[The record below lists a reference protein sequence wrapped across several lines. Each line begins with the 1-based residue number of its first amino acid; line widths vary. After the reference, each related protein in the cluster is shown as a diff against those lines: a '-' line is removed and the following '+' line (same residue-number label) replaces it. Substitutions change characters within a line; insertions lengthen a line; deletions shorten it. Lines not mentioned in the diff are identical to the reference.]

1 LNPRSLAAANFFLN
15 LSNTEQKFTPEFSD
29 TAGKLSD
36 SVYRPNCP
44 QNESLAKKEIKER
57 RGNHM
62 KIKKT
67 ESRLPCYEP
76 LGRFVSALVMV
87 SLLAVVLPAF
97 AQQGY
102 EAPPVLSASKI
113 LPPELLSGPN
123 HRVQERVTNDGY
135 LNTYQ
140 IDSKFGT
147 FTAVSTAV
155 LRKRIGEINA
165 MVVMEKIQGSK
176 EYLDSIKESGLDAMT
191 SALSLMTKPVQTIS
205 GAVQGL
211 GAAFSRVG
219 EGLFGAQRSQSE
231 ESKVKDLIGFSTTK
245 RQYAFQFGVDV
256 YSENQKLQDMLNRI
270 SWAGYA
276 GSLTWS
282 AAMAAV
288 PGGAGIA
295 MTVVGSNKLL
305 NQVFQNT
312 PPVEL
317 RKMNS
322 EKLNAMGVNPEITD
336 AFINNSIFSPREQT
350 LLVHALGEMN
360 GVADRGAL
368 VRLSLSSQNSTVALF
383 RQRQAQMYAG
393 YNKSVAPLES
403 FISLGQFSASRTN
416 NGALVFNLPVD
427 YLVWTEPMAQL
438 LTGANQLVNNLQG
451 IKEKQVWLG
460 GTLSPRARKEIASRG
475 WQIHDHAEA
484 QLMNWVETYPDYKKP
499 EERVASGLV
508 TLNMKSVALG
518 VGATQGDGILNYQG
532 KSYPFSI
539 SGLSLVDV
547 GISNYTGAGKVY
559 DLSSPG
565 NLAGNYAAGQA
576 TFAVAG
582 GDSAMSMKND
592 KGVTIVIL
600 KNEGQESGTQL
611 SMGPAGMKIMM
622 K

>member
-1 LNPRSLAAANFFLN
+1 
-15 LSNTEQKFTPEFSD
+15 
-29 TAGKLSD
+29 
-36 SVYRPNCP
+36 
-44 QNESLAKKEIKER
+44 
-57 RGNHM
+57 M

-67 ESRLPCYEP
+67 ESRLHCCEP

-87 SLLAVVLPAF
+87 SLLGVVLPAF

-102 EAPPVLSASKI
+102 EAAPVLSASKI

-165 MVVMEKIQGSK
+165 MVVMEKVQGSK
-176 EYLDSIKESGLDAMT
+176 EYISSIKEGGLDAMN
-191 SALSLMTKPVQTIS
+191 SALSLISSPVKTLT
-205 GAVQGL
+205 GAAQGL

-219 EGLFGAQRSQSE
+219 ESITGAKRSQSE
-231 ESKVKDLIGFSTTK
+231 DSKVKDLIGFSTAK
-245 RQYAFQFGVDV
+245 RQYAFQFDVDV
-256 YSENQKLQDMLNRI
+256 YSENQKLQDMLNKI

-288 PGGAGIA
+288 PGGAGVA
-295 MTVVGSNKLL
+295 MTVVGTNKLL

-317 RKMNS
+317 RKMNT
-322 EKLNAMGVNPEITD
+322 EKLNTMGVNPEIAD

-350 LLVHALGEMN
+350 LFVYALGEMN

-368 VRLSLSSQNSTVALF
+368 ARLSLSSVNPTIALF

-393 YNKSVAPLES
+393 YNKSVAPLER
-403 FISLGQFSASRTN
+403 FISLGQFSVSRTVK
-416 NGALVFNLPVD
+416 GALVFNLPLD

-438 LTGANQLVNNLQG
+438 LTAGNQLVNELPG
-451 IKEKQVWLG
+451 TKEKQVWIA
-460 GTLSPRARKEIASRG
+460 GTLSPRARKEMESRG
-475 WQIHDHAEA
+475 WQIHDRVEA
-484 QLMNWVETYPDYKKP
+484 QLFNWVETYPDYKKP

-532 KSYPFSI
+532 KTYPFSI
-539 SGLSLVDV
+539 SGLSLVNV
-547 GISNYTGAGKVY
+547 GISNFTGAGKVY
-559 DLSSPG
+559 DLKSSQD
-565 NLAGNYAAGQA
+565 LAGTYVAGQA
-576 TFAVAG
+576 TFAIAG
-582 GDSAMSMKND
+582 GATAMSMKND

-611 SMGPAGMKIMM
+611 SIGPAGMKVTM

>member
-1 LNPRSLAAANFFLN
+1 
-15 LSNTEQKFTPEFSD
+15 
-29 TAGKLSD
+29 
-36 SVYRPNCP
+36 
-44 QNESLAKKEIKER
+44 
-57 RGNHM
+57 M
-62 KIKKT
+62 KIKKM
-67 ESRLPCYEP
+67 ESTPPSCEP

-87 SLLAVVLPAF
+87 SLLGVVLPAF

-123 HRVQERVTNDGY
+123 HRVRERVTNDGY
-135 LNTYQ
+135 LNIYQ

-165 MVVMEKIQGSK
+165 MVVMEKVQDSK
-176 EYLDSIKESGLDAMT
+176 EYIASFKEAGLDAMT
-191 SALSLMTKPVQTIS
+191 SAMSLVTSPVQTLS
-205 GAVQGL
+205 GAAQGL
-211 GAAFSRVG
+211 GAAFERVG
-219 EGLFGAQRSQSE
+219 GTLFGAERSGSE
-231 ESKVKDLIGFSTTK
+231 ESRIKDAIGFAATK
-245 RQYAFQFGVDV
+245 RQYAYQFNVDV
-256 YSENQKLQDMLNRI
+256 YSENQKMQDMLNKI

-317 RKMNS
+317 RKMNT

-368 VRLSLSSQNSTVALF
+368 VRLSLPSQNSTVALF
-383 RQRQAQMYAG
+383 RQRQAEMYAG
-393 YNKSVAPLES
+393 YNKSVAPLQS
-403 FISLGQFSASRTN
+403 FISLGQFAMSRTV
-416 NGALVFNLPVD
+416 NGALVANFPAD
-427 YLVWTEPMAQL
+427 YVVWTEPMARWM
-438 LTGANQLVNNLQG
+438 TGANQAVNNLPG
-451 IKEKQVWLG
+451 VKERHLWLTG
-460 GTLSPRARKEIASRG
+460 SLSPRARKEIASRG

-508 TLNMKSVALG
+508 TLKMKSVALG
-518 VGATQGDGILNYQG
+518 VGGSWGDGVLTYQG
-532 KSYPFSI
+532 RNYPFSI

-600 KNEGQESGTQL
+600 KNEGKESGTQL

>member
-1 LNPRSLAAANFFLN
+1 
-15 LSNTEQKFTPEFSD
+15 
-29 TAGKLSD
+29 
-36 SVYRPNCP
+36 
-44 QNESLAKKEIKER
+44 
-57 RGNHM
+57 
-62 KIKKT
+62 
-67 ESRLPCYEP
+67 
-76 LGRFVSALVMV
+76 MV
-87 SLLAVVLPAF
+87 SLLGVVLPAF

-102 EAPPVLSASKI
+102 EAAPVLSASKI

-165 MVVMEKIQGSK
+165 MVVMEKVQGSK
-176 EYLDSIKESGLDAMT
+176 EYVSSIKEGGLDAMN
-191 SALSLMTKPVQTIS
+191 SALSLISSPVKTLT
-205 GAVQGL
+205 GAAQGL

-219 EGLFGAQRSQSE
+219 ESITGAKRSQSE
-231 ESKVKDLIGFSTTK
+231 DSKVKDLIGFSTAK
-245 RQYAFQFGVDV
+245 RQYAFQFDVDV
-256 YSENQKLQDMLNRI
+256 YSENQKLQDMLNKI

-288 PGGAGIA
+288 PGGAGVA
-295 MTVVGSNKLL
+295 MTVVGTNKLL

-317 RKMNS
+317 RKMNT
-322 EKLNAMGVNPEITD
+322 EKLNAMGVNPEIAD

-350 LLVHALGEMN
+350 LFVHALGEMN

-368 VRLSLSSQNSTVALF
+368 VRLSLSSVNPTIALF

-393 YNKSVAPLES
+393 YNKSVAPLER
-403 FISLGQFSASRTN
+403 FISLGQFSVSRTVK
-416 NGALVFNLPVD
+416 GALVFNLPLD

-438 LTGANQLVNNLQG
+438 LTAGNQLVNELPG
-451 IKEKQVWLG
+451 TKEKQVWIA
-460 GTLSPRARKEIASRG
+460 GTLSPRARKEMESRG
-475 WQIHDHAEA
+475 WQIHDRVEA
-484 QLMNWVETYPDYKKP
+484 QLFNWVETYPDYKKP

-518 VGATQGDGILNYQG
+518 VGTTQGNGILNYQG
-532 KSYPFSI
+532 KTYPFSI

-547 GISNYTGAGKVY
+547 GISNFTGAGKVY
-559 DLSSPG
+559 DLKSPQD
-565 NLAGNYAAGQA
+565 LAGTYGASQA
-576 TFAVAG
+576 TFAIAG
-582 GDSAMSMKND
+582 GASAMSMKND
-592 KGVTIVIL
+592 NGVSIVIL
-600 KNEGQESGTQL
+600 KNDGQESGTQL
-611 SMGPAGMKIMM
+611 SIGPAGMKVTM

>member
-1 LNPRSLAAANFFLN
+1 
-15 LSNTEQKFTPEFSD
+15 
-29 TAGKLSD
+29 
-36 SVYRPNCP
+36 
-44 QNESLAKKEIKER
+44 
-57 RGNHM
+57 M
-62 KIKKT
+62 KIKKM
-67 ESRLPCYEP
+67 ESTPPSCEP

-87 SLLAVVLPAF
+87 SLLGVVLPAF

-123 HRVQERVTNDGY
+123 HRVRERVTNDGY
-135 LNTYQ
+135 LNIYQ

-165 MVVMEKIQGSK
+165 MVVMEKVQGSK
-176 EYLDSIKESGLDAMT
+176 EYVDSIKEGGLDTMT
-191 SALSLMTKPVQTIS
+191 SALSLMTKPVQTLS
-205 GAVQGL
+205 SAAQGL
-211 GAAFSRVG
+211 GAAFTRVG
-219 EGLFGAQRSQSE
+219 EGLFGSEPSQSE
-231 ESKVKDLIGFSTTK
+231 GAKVKDLIGFSATK
-245 RQYAFQFGVDV
+245 REYAYQFGVDV

-317 RKMNS
+317 RKMNT

-336 AFINNSIFSPREQT
+336 AFINNTVFSPREQT

-368 VRLSLSSQNSTVALF
+368 VRLSLPSQNSTVALF
-383 RQRQAQMYAG
+383 RQRQAEMYAG
-393 YNKSVAPLES
+393 YNKSVTPIER
-403 FISLGQFSASRTN
+403 FISLGQSAISRTV
-416 NGALVFNLPVD
+416 NGALVANFPAD
-427 YLVWTEPMAQL
+427 YVVWTEHMARWM
-438 LTGANQLVNNLQG
+438 TGANQVVNNLPG
-451 IKEKQVWLG
+451 VKERHLWLTG
-460 GTLSPRARKEIASRG
+460 SLSPRARKEIASRG

-499 EERVASGLV
+499 DERVASGLV
-508 TLNMKSVALG
+508 TLKMKSVALG
-518 VGATQGDGILNYQG
+518 VGGSWGDGVLTYQG
-532 KSYPFSI
+532 RNYPFSI

-600 KNEGQESGTQL
+600 KNEGKESGTQL

>member
-1 LNPRSLAAANFFLN
+1 
-15 LSNTEQKFTPEFSD
+15 
-29 TAGKLSD
+29 
-36 SVYRPNCP
+36 
-44 QNESLAKKEIKER
+44 
-57 RGNHM
+57 M

-67 ESRLPCYEP
+67 ESRLHCCEP

-87 SLLAVVLPAF
+87 SLLGVVLPAF

-102 EAPPVLSASKI
+102 EAAPVLSASKI

-140 IDSKFGT
+140 VDSKFGT

-165 MVVMEKIQGSK
+165 MVVMEKVQGSK
-176 EYLDSIKESGLDAMT
+176 EYVSSIKEGGLDAMT
-191 SALSLMTKPVQTIS
+191 SALSLISSPVKTLT
-205 GAVQGL
+205 GAAQGL

-219 EGLFGAQRSQSE
+219 ESITGAKRSQSE
-231 ESKVKDLIGFSTTK
+231 DSKVKDVIGFSTTK
-245 RQYAFQFGVDV
+245 RQYAFQFDVDV
-256 YSENQKLQDMLNRI
+256 YSENQKLQDMLNKI

-288 PGGAGIA
+288 PGGAGVA
-295 MTVVGSNKLL
+295 MTVVGTNKLL

-317 RKMNS
+317 RKMNT

-350 LLVHALGEMN
+350 LFVHAMGEMN

-368 VRLSLSSQNSTVALF
+368 VRLSLSSVNPTIALF

-393 YNKSVAPLES
+393 YNKSVTPLER
-403 FISLGQFSASRTN
+403 FISLGQFAVSRTT
-416 NGALVFNLPVD
+416 NGALVFNLPLD

-438 LTGANQLVNNLQG
+438 LTAGNQLVNQLPG
-451 IKEKQVWLG
+451 IKEKQVWIA
-460 GTLSPRARKEIASRG
+460 GTLSPRARKEMESRG
-475 WQIHDHAEA
+475 WQIHDRVEA
-484 QLMNWVETYPDYKKP
+484 QLFNWVETYPDYKRP

-547 GISNYTGAGKVY
+547 GISNFTGAGKVY
-559 DLSSPG
+559 DLKSPQD
-565 NLAGNYAAGQA
+565 LAGTYGASQA
-576 TFAVAG
+576 TFAIAG
-582 GDSAMSMKND
+582 GATAMSMKND
-592 KGVTIVIL
+592 KGVTIVVL

-611 SMGPAGMKIMM
+611 KIGPAGMKIMM
-622 K
+622 KQ

>member
-1 LNPRSLAAANFFLN
+1 
-15 LSNTEQKFTPEFSD
+15 
-29 TAGKLSD
+29 
-36 SVYRPNCP
+36 
-44 QNESLAKKEIKER
+44 
-57 RGNHM
+57 
-62 KIKKT
+62 
-67 ESRLPCYEP
+67 
-76 LGRFVSALVMV
+76 MV
-87 SLLAVVLPAF
+87 SLLGVVLPAF

-123 HRVQERVTNDGY
+123 HRVRERVTNDGY
-135 LNTYQ
+135 LNIYQ

-165 MVVMEKIQGSK
+165 MVVMEKVQDSK
-176 EYLDSIKESGLDAMT
+176 EYIASFKEAGLDAMT
-191 SALSLMTKPVQTIS
+191 SAMSLVTSPVQTLS
-205 GAVQGL
+205 GAAQGL
-211 GAAFSRVG
+211 GAAFERVG
-219 EGLFGAQRSQSE
+219 GTLFGAERSGSE
-231 ESKVKDLIGFSTTK
+231 ESRIKDAIGFAATK
-245 RQYAFQFGVDV
+245 RQYAYQFNVDV
-256 YSENQKLQDMLNRI
+256 YSENQKMQDMLNKI

-317 RKMNS
+317 RKMNT

-368 VRLSLSSQNSTVALF
+368 VRLSLPSQNSTVALF
-383 RQRQAQMYAG
+383 RQRQAEMYAG
-393 YNKSVAPLES
+393 YNKSVAPLQS
-403 FISLGQFSASRTN
+403 FISLGQFAMSRTV
-416 NGALVFNLPVD
+416 NGALVANFPAD
-427 YLVWTEPMAQL
+427 YVVWTEPMARWM
-438 LTGANQLVNNLQG
+438 TGANQAVNNLPG
-451 IKEKQVWLG
+451 VKERHLWLTG
-460 GTLSPRARKEIASRG
+460 SLSPRARKEIASRG

-508 TLNMKSVALG
+508 TLKMKSVALG
-518 VGATQGDGILNYQG
+518 VGGSWGDGVLTYQG
-532 KSYPFSI
+532 RNYPFSI

-600 KNEGQESGTQL
+600 KNEGKESGTQL